1 MKIIPE
7 VVDRQDVCC
16 LPPTAT
22 ASAAAQMMVSRN
34 ISAIMVVEDGQL
46 VGIVTERDMTR
57 KCVANDAVASA
68 VKLTEIMTRSPD
80 TVAPDDD
87 AGDALVLME
96 LRGYRHL
103 PVVDAGRIVGI
114 VSIRDLYAVL
124 KGRLQRHKDL
134 SQRILLDNRY
144 EQLSEWQ
151 D

>member
-16 LPPTAT
+16 LPPTVT
-22 ASAAAQMMVSRN
+22 ACEAAQLMVSRN
-34 ISAIMVVEDGQL
+34 ISAILVVEKGQL

-57 KCVANDAVASA
+57 ECVAQDAIASEVRLA
-68 VKLTEIMTRSPD
+68 EIMTRSPD

-87 AGDALVLME
+87 AEDALVLME

-103 PVVDAGRIVGI
+103 PVVDAGKIVGI
-114 VSIRDLYAVL
+114 VSVRDLYAVL

-134 SQRILLDNRY
+134 SQRILLGNRY
-144 EQLSEWQ
+144 GQVSELL